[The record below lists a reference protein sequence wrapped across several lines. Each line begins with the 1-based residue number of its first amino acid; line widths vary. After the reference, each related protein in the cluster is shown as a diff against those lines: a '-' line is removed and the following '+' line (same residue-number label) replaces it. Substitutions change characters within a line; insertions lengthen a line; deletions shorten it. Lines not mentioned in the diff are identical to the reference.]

1 MTGGHA
7 EPERRR
13 RHERKQAREDRQP
26 TDADLK
32 NSPQIGGSKG
42 ARAAGLTPDDLE
54 LAQGETTFE
63 GDVENQTNDKGGV
76 DKPIRDGPP
85 LRPRQA

>member
-1 MTGGHA
+1 MSAGK
-7 EPERRR
+7 
-13 RHERKQAREDRQP
+13 HEKTDKP

-32 NSPQIGGSKG
+32 TNPQIGGSKG
-42 ARAAGLTPDDLE
+42 ARAAGMTPDDLD

-63 GDVENQTNDKGGV
+63 GDIENQTNDKGGV
-76 DKPIRDGPP
+76 DKPFRDTAP